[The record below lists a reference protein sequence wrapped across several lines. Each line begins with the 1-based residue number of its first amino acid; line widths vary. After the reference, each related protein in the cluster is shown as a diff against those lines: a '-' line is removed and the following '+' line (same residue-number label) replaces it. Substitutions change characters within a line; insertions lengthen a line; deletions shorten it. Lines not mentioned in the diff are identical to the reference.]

1 LRVERMMKAS
11 VNRLFGIL
19 AALVLSALAFSSP
32 LRAQKSAAVKVA
44 SPDGQIVVTVDVTGE
59 GRPGYSIDRA
69 GEAVLTRSALGFLL
83 TDQDKLDRRLKIIG
97 SETRSHEETWEQPWG
112 ERQFVRDHHNELTVR
127 FEEESDEKRRF
138 GVTFRVFDDGVGF
151 RYVFDD
157 PSLGQTLRVA
167 EELTEFNFA
176 SDGTAWWIPG
186 GEWNRYEY
194 LYEETPISAVPLVH
208 TPFTVRMDNGTHV
221 AIHEAQLV
229 DFAGMWVKR
238 TTGTNFRAT
247 LAPTGSTAARAVR
260 DLPFNTPWRTIR
272 ISLDAAGLAM
282 SDIELNLNEPN
293 KLGDVSWVKPHK
305 YMGIWWSLHL
315 GEESWGANVGSASD
329 GSFTTAPHGAT
340 TENTKRYI
348 DFAAEHGFEGVLVEG
363 WNIGWDGNW
372 FFNGKLFSFTET
384 YPDYD
389 FEELARYAAEKGVPI
404 VGHHETSGDIG
415 NYESQLEAGLDLM
428 AERGVKSI
436 KTGYVTDACNLRYV
450 HPDGRETREC
460 TESQVMQRHHLRV
473 ITEAA
478 KRGIAINAHEP
489 VKDTGLRRTYP
500 NFVSR
505 EGARG
510 MEFNAWGVPPNG
522 PNHVPIMV
530 FTRMLSGPMD
540 YTPGV
545 LSLEGN
551 GQPLQMTKARA
562 LAEYVLIY
570 SPIQM
575 AADLPEHYEE
585 HMDAFQFI
593 KDVPV
598 DWSESLILDAE
609 VGDYVITARKDR
621 GSEEWFVGGGTN
633 EDARDVSV
641 ALDFLDDGKSY
652 TAQIYRDGEN
662 AHYIGDTRF
671 HIVIEERTVSFADK
685 LDLTMAPGGGF
696 AIRLVPDRQ

>member
-1 LRVERMMKAS
+1 MIAIWNKLVA
-11 VNRLFGIL
+11 IL
-19 AALVLSALAFSSP
+19 AASLIGMLALVAP
-32 LRAQKSAAVKVA
+32 LKAQSVEIA
-44 SPDGQIVVTVDVTGE
+44 SPDGRIVVTVDVTGE
-59 GRPGYSIDRA
+59 GRPGYAIARD
-69 GEAVLTRSALGFLL
+69 GEAVITRSALGFLL
-83 TDQDKLDRRLKIIG
+83 TDQDKLDRRLQIIG
-97 SETRSHEETWEQPWG
+97 SETASHDETWEQPWG
-112 ERQFVRDHHNELTVR
+112 ERQFVRDHHNQLTVR
-127 FEEESDEKRRF
+127 FEENSDERRRF
-138 GVTFRVFDDGVGF
+138 GVTFRVFNDGVGF

-157 PSLGQTLRVA
+157 PSMGETLRVA

-176 SDGTAWWIPG
+176 QDGTAWWIPG

-194 LYEETPISAVPLVH
+194 LYEETAISAVPLVH
-208 TPFTVRMDNGTHV
+208 TPFTVRMKNGMHV
-221 AIHEAQLV
+221 AIHEAALV

-247 LAPTGSTAARAVR
+247 LAPTGAQAARAVR
-260 DLPFNTPWRTIR
+260 DLPFHTPWRTIR
-272 ISLDAAGLAM
+272 ISEDAAGLAM
-282 SDIELNLNEPN
+282 SDIDLNLNEPN

-305 YMGIWWSLHL
+305 YIGIWWSLHL
-315 GEESWGANVGSASD
+315 DEESWGRETGSGSD
-329 GSFTTAPHGAT
+329 ESFTASRHGAT

-372 FFNGKLFSFTET
+372 FFNGKLFSFTES

-415 NYESQLEAGLDLM
+415 NYEAQLEAGLDLM
-428 AERGVKSI
+428 AARGVKSI

-460 TESQVMQRHHLRV
+460 TESQVMQRHHLKV
-473 ITEAA
+473 VTEAA
-478 KRGIAINAHEP
+478 KRKIAINAHEP

-500 NFVSR
+500 NWVAR

-522 PNHVPIMV
+522 PSHVPIMV

-545 LSLEGN
+545 LSLEGR

-562 LAEYVLIY
+562 LAEYVVIY

-598 DWSESLILDAE
+598 DWAESRVLDAE

-621 GSEEWFVGGGTN
+621 NSEEWFVGGATD
-633 EDARDVSV
+633 EDAREVTI
-641 ALDFLDDGKSY
+641 ALDFLEQSKRY
-652 TAQIYRDGEN
+652 TAQIYRDGAQ
-662 AHYIGDTRF
+662 AHYIGETRF
-671 HIVIEERTVSFADK
+671 DIEIEERSVSAGDR
-685 LDLTMAPGGGF
+685 LDLRMAPGGGF
-696 AIRLVPDRQ
+696 AIRLVPMEP

>member
-1 LRVERMMKAS
+1 MTISL
-11 VNRLFGIL
+11 NRLAPSL
-19 AALVLSALAFSSP
+19 AVLLIAMLVLITP
-32 LRAQKSAAVKVA
+32 LRAQDTARVQVA

-59 GRPGYSIDRA
+59 GRPGYSISLA
-69 GEAVLTRSALGFLL
+69 GKAVLTRSALGFLL

-97 SETRSHEETWEQPWG
+97 SQTASRDETWEQPWG

-127 FEEESDEKRRF
+127 FEEDSDEKRRF

-151 RYVFDD
+151 RYIFDD
-157 PSLGQTLRVA
+157 PSLGETLRVA

-176 SDGTAWWIPG
+176 ADGTAWWIPG

-208 TPFTVRMDNGTHV
+208 TPFTVRMENGTHV

-260 DLPFNTPWRTIR
+260 DLPFHTPWRTIR
-272 ISLDAAGLAM
+272 ISKDAAGLAM

-415 NYESQLEAGLDLM
+415 NYERQLEAGLDLM
-428 AERGVKSI
+428 AARGVKSI

-450 HPDGRETREC
+450 HADGRETREC
-460 TESQVMQRHHLRV
+460 TESQVMQRHHLKV

-522 PNHVPIMV
+522 PSHVPTMV

-551 GQPLQMTKARA
+551 GQPLQMTMARA

-598 DWSESLILDAE
+598 DWSESVILDAE
-609 VGDYVITARKDR
+609 VGDYVVTARKDR
-621 GSEEWFVGGGTN
+621 NSEEWFVGGGTD
-633 EDARDVSV
+633 EAARDISV
-641 ALDFLDDGKSY
+641 ALDFLEDGKTY

-662 AHYIGDTRF
+662 AHYVGKTRF
-671 HIVIEERTVSFADK
+671 DIEIEDRTISSSDT
-685 LDLTMAPGGGF
+685 LNLTMAPGGGF
-696 AIRLVPDRQ
+696 AIRLAPAE